1 MQRRSESF
9 WHRFKISNA
18 YGQLIALIFVP
29 IMILSLAGTFLVLQ
43 ETSRSMQTQ
52 QITAASAVLTRY
64 QKTASILLKLDKSTV
79 RRQAEAQHI
88 LQYILNEPDVIRAAL
103 VDIHGQTHLS
113 VGHRNQ
119 SDWPKLPVN
128 NNFFG
133 PIDNGQNHIY
143 GMRIG
148 YAEQGPVWLMI

>member
-88 LQYILNEPDVIRAAL
+88 LQYILNEPDVIRTAL

-119 SDWPKLPVN
+119 RDWPNFPVN
-128 NNFFG
+128 INFFG
-133 PIDNGQNHIY
+133 PIDNGQNNI
-143 GMRIG
+143 
-148 YAEQGPVWLMI
+148 